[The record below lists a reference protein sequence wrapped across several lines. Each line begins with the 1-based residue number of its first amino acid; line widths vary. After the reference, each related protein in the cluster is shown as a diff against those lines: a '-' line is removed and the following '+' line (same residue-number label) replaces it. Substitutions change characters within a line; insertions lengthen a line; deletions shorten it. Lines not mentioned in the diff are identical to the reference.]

1 MERFARHTRENLST
15 WQVRAAELAQ
25 EPELSADSSGT
36 PLAWP
41 SQAPND
47 FLTAFPPAL
56 PDSFRIPEET
66 LYPSCYHPL
75 HHRYSSVDPSTS
87 SSSSTASQYESCE
100 SSLPSPAFSPILQP
114 TPVPTSPTSATLPSR
129 LELSNL
135 ASLTHPH
142 SPLAHPHSRAP
153 SVVSTAPSASSGSVF
168 SITNEATAAIRAA
181 YKASVRKKKSFHR
194 SSWNPSPTPFSGL
207 SPIVPPTQ
215 QFIPSSHIR
224 SSPVSPTGGD
234 DGPMSLGAV
243 SPSTGT
249 LTPSPLTSD
258 ANATTARSMVLK
270 TTIVSAS

>member
-249 LTPSPLTSD
+249 LTPSTLTSD